1 MAFEEPRIKSMV
13 GMLCLSVVGKD
24 LHTEQAFTEHM
35 LCDCLLLGPWEEGRE
50 INRAPAFRELP
61 VWECKLTHP

>member
-13 GMLCLSVVGKD
+13 GVLCLSVVGKRPARNK
-24 LHTEQAFTEHM
+24 LFLNT
-35 LCDCLLLGPWEEGRE
+35 CCVRSPVGPRDEGRE